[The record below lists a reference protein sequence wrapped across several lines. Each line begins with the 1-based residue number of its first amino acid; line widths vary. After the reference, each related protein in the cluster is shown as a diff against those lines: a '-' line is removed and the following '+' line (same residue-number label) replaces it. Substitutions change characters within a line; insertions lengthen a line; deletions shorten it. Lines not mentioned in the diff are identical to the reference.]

1 MTTTTFI
8 QQNLT
13 ANGFT
18 KRNRKSR
25 LFSQNLYQ
33 VDVEGEDGDH
43 ITFEVTANSYAEATA
58 KPSTIQCVGGR
69 PMAHRM
75 VVERCSYMIGSANR

>member
-18 KRNRKSR
+18 KRNRKSH

-43 ITFEVTANSYAEATA
+43 ITFEVTAHSYAEATA
-58 KPSTIQCVGGR
+58 TAERMAMDVMVDIQYVT
-69 PMAHRM
+69 
-75 VVERCSYMIGSANR
+75 VTSLD

>member
-43 ITFEVTANSYAEATA
+43 ITFEVTADSCAEATA
-58 KPSTIQCVGGR
+58 AAERMAMDVMVDIQYITVT
-69 PMAHRM
+69 ALD
-75 VVERCSYMIGSANR
+75 